1 MPAHVRFDMNG
12 FESKFTQSN
21 LRMGRL
27 AAVNDAHQ
35 AMEQF
40 VPKLSG
46 DLRSYSV
53 IHPDGSGID
62 YMMPYAR
69 AQFYGVVNGHEIRN
83 YTTPG
88 TSKRWDLRLKGD
100 QQLMSQVTEA
110 FVRGANFNGS

>member
-27 AAVNDAHQ
+27 AAINDAHQ

-40 VPKLSG
+40 VPKVSG
-46 DLRSYSV
+46 DLREYSNV
-53 IHPDGSGID
+53 NTDGSDIV
-62 YMMPYAR
+62 YAMPYAR
-69 AQFYGVVNGHEIRN
+69 AQFYGFINGYRVHN

-88 TSKRWDLRLKGD
+88 TSRRWDLRLKGD
-100 QQLMSQVTEA
+100 QQLMNQVTEA
-110 FVRGANFNGS
+110 FVRGANWNGS